1 MFVSVCTGAHIHAH
15 VCMSLRAAILSLQ
28 TFDNTDLWVNCSRIQ
43 FISTCLRIL
52 GSFTYSGP
60 PPPPPPPPNGPGNVA
75 GDTSTPYAAGY
86 RPGHDYSTAG
96 DPSPESFDFVGE
108 DGERD
113 SRRES
118 NGGASSSSNS
128 GRPFLSDITLLTRA
142 EMVSQ
147 FP

>member
-1 MFVSVCTGAHIHAH
+1 MTTQTYGLIVLAFNSSAH
-15 VCMSLRAAILSLQ
+15 VYVYLAPSPTQARPLPLL
-28 TFDNTDLWVNCSRIQ
+28 L
-43 FISTCLRIL
+43 
-52 GSFTYSGP
+52 
-60 PPPPPPPPNGPGNVA
+60 PNGPGNVA